1 MPTGPR
7 ESTALDG
14 RLVPRALSLEVVD
27 EEIPLS
33 VRTGGFG
40 RFRRGRDGES
50 PGRQCRPARS
60 CSTDRTARWNAR
72 QGRRPGSAGNPR
84 SNGARENQDA
94 RRGTFQDNQQN
105 RRDGAGAGGDDARE
119 TFEENQDR
127 RQDTFDDAQE
137 TREDGRRE
145 LADEAADLADDI
157 RDGDEIFDDDDFRG
171 DGDGLIDGDGWE
183 ADDNDLLKAV
193 TIGAMRRSLPRNAQ
207 PQTVDGQTYYTDG
220 TNWYQPVESP
230 DGTSYQAVAP
240 PQQ

>member
-1 MPTGPR
+1 MKKSPFLYALEALAVFAAAAMVSPPAGNAGLRDRVRPIERPVGTPGKGG
-7 ESTALDG
+7 ALD
-14 RLVPRALSLEVVD
+14 PRGIGD
-27 EEIPLS
+27 P
-33 VRTGGFG
+33 RG
-40 RFRRGRDGES
+40 GRD
-50 PGRQCRPARS
+50 
-60 CSTDRTARWNAR
+60 
-72 QGRRPGSAGNPR
+72 PR